1 MKNASESAG
10 MCGETDV
17 NGVAAELN
25 RGNRVLLM
33 VRHAERPKIAS
44 DDPTFGMTL
53 PLTEAGK
60 EMSYTF
66 GTLLKPYAA
75 VTQFLASPLLRTR
88 MTAECI
94 ARGMGI
100 EKPVIP
106 VDDFLGN
113 STPYFADQ
121 HAVFELFRDGGFFEK
136 IFDYMREGRQV
147 GFCELYEATDRLEA
161 WCAARFTAQL
171 GIFTTHDLYNCAFLY
186 ARGVVKQFS
195 RENWTRFLDSAAIV
209 FEPSGAR
216 RYLFVRANLSDGITG
231 VES

>member
-66 GTLLKPYAA
+66 GTLPVFTIHA
-75 VTQFLASPLLRTR
+75 LASSS
-88 MTAECI
+88 
-94 ARGMGI
+94 
-100 EKPVIP
+100 V
-106 VDDFLGN
+106 F
-113 STPYFADQ
+113 STIV
-121 HAVFELFRDGGFFEK
+121 AV
-136 IFDYMREGRQV
+136 
-147 GFCELYEATDRLEA
+147 
-161 WCAARFTAQL
+161 
-171 GIFTTHDLYNCAFLY
+171 
-186 ARGVVKQFS
+186 
-195 RENWTRFLDSAAIV
+195 
-209 FEPSGAR
+209 P
-216 RYLFVRANLSDGITG
+216 
-231 VES
+231 